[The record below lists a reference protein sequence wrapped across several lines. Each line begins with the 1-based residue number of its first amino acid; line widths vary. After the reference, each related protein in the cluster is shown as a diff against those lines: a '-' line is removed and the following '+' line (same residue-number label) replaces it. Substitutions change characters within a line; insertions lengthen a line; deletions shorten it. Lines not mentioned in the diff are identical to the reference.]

1 VWVELRDV
9 LHGTWLLEVVTRRG
23 GERTAVFGEW
33 VTAPADRALEVAA
46 ARLALA
52 GYQVVGWN
60 EVDGG
65 WDGELGATV

>member
-1 VWVELRDV
+1 MWVELRDV
-9 LHGTWLLEVVTRRG
+9 LHGTWLLEVVTRRD

-33 VTAPADRALEVAA
+33 IAASADRALEVAA

-60 EVDGG
+60 EVEGG